1 MNNSLIQINIAL
13 IISITGM
20 ILLTRYLNL
29 HAFFS
34 LIAAFL
40 TYELM
45 IGKPSFMGVRKPA
58 RGITA
63 LITSI
68 ILFQFV

>member
-1 MNNSLIQINIAL
+1 MNNSLIQISFAL

-20 ILLTRYLNL
+20 ILLSRYLNL

-34 LIAAFL
+34 LIAASL
-40 TYELM
+40 TYVLM
-45 IGKPSFMGVRKPA
+45 IGKNSLMGVRKLA
-58 RGITA
+58 RRITT